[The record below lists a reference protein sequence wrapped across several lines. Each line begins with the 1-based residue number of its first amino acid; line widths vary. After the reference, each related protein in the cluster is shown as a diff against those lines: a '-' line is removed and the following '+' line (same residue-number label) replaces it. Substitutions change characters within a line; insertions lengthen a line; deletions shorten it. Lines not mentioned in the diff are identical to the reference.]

1 MDTLNTLAFVTRR
14 RFMALMGGL
23 ACMPLVPA
31 CAIQDQPIT
40 IGLHVWPG
48 YEPTPLARNMG
59 WLDEKQVKLVQTGS
73 ATESLKLLEQGKI
86 DGAGLT
92 LDEVLRA
99 RENGIPLS
107 VVLVC
112 DTSAGADQLLARP
125 SIKTLADIKGGRVG
139 VEDGALGAL
148 MLYQVLQAA
157 GLTIADIQPV
167 SLPVDQQI
175 AAWQQGKIDAAITY
189 EPAASQI
196 MELGANRLFDSSQVP
211 DIIVD
216 VLAIRST
223 VLDHAHETAVRHLV
237 SAHLKGLKYLNTSV
251 DDAAYQLAPRFK
263 LPPEKVMSTFKGL
276 VLPDTANN
284 IRLLAATRPA
294 LQASAKVIADTLL
307 KAGILHRPADLD
319 GLLRPEFLPRR
330 HT

>member
-1 MDTLNTLAFVTRR
+1 MDTPDKGALLTRR
-14 RFMALMGGL
+14 RFLTLMGGL
-23 ACMPLVPA
+23 ACVPLVSG
-31 CAIQDQPIT
+31 CTIQAQPIT
-40 IGLHVWPG
+40 IGLYVWPG
-48 YEPTPLARNMG
+48 YEPTPLAQNMG

-112 DTSAGADQLLARP
+112 DISAGADQFLARP
-125 SIKTLADIKGGRVG
+125 AIKTLADIKGHRVG

-157 GLTIADIQPV
+157 GLKVGDIQPV
-167 SLPVDQQI
+167 SLTVDQH
-175 AAWQQGKIDAAITY
+175 ASAWQRGEIDAVVTF
-189 EPAASQI
+189 EPSASKI
-196 MELGANRLFDSSQVP
+196 MEMDAHRLFDSSQIP
-211 DIIVD
+211 EIIVD
-216 VLAIRST
+216 VLAVRSSL
-223 VLDHAHETAVRHLV
+223 LDSAHKDAVRHLV

-251 DDAAYQLAPRFK
+251 DDATYQLAPRLK
-263 LPPEKVMSTFKGL
+263 LPPEKVMGTFKGL
-276 VLPDTANN
+276 VLPDLANN

-307 KAGILHRPADLD
+307 KAGILHRPADLN

-330 HT
+330 HA